1 MAWAE
6 LRLDRG
12 ALQAVGMNR
21 AKTLVTRTTR
31 RTFNRSQILCPVDT
45 GYLRASGSF
54 TVGRVARGWR
64 GEIEYSARYALAV
77 HNGRRALTIR
87 AKGGKSMRFE
97 IDGRV
102 VYARAVHQPARAARP
117 FLSQALAQ
125 VAFPAGFRVVNKV
138 NIGTL

>member
-1 MAWAE
+1 
-6 LRLDRG
+6 
-12 ALQAVGMNR
+12 
-21 AKTLVTRTTR
+21 
-31 RTFNRSQILCPVDT
+31 
-45 GYLRASGSF
+45 
-54 TVGRVARGWR
+54 
-64 GEIEYSARYALAV
+64 
-77 HNGRRALTIR
+77 
-87 AKGGKSMRFE
+87 MRFE

>member
-6 LRLDRG
+6 LRLNRG
-12 ALQAVGMNR
+12 ALQQIGMNK

-45 GYLRASGSF
+45 GFLRASGGF
-54 TVGRVARGWR
+54 RVYQVARSWR
-64 GEIEYSARYALAV
+64 GEIEYTARYAAAV

-87 AKGGKSMRFE
+87 SSTGKRLRF
-97 IDGRV
+97 IVDGRV
-102 VYARAVHQPARAARP
+102 VYAREVHQPARAARP
-117 FLSQALAQ
+117 YLGRALYE

-138 NIGTL
+138 RVD